1 MGRAS
6 TISMKHLIRKLKD
19 EQIRIEF
26 RSQKV
31 IDILK
36 QIAYKNK
43 PTPGDIDSI
52 KKAID
57 ILENKKEYT

>member
-6 TISMKHLIRKLKD
+6 TISMKYLIRKLKD

-43 PTPGDIDSI
+43 PTLDDIGSI

-57 ILENKKEYT
+57 ILENKKEK